1 MNFWLIYLHFV
12 WLKKMIYH
20 CKLMNFEILS
30 DDVSKVSL
38 KISWTYP
45 QIVASDDHAR
55 HNFKINGLY
64 MLKTIFISVFSEK
77 QIHVNCF
84 GLLYNKSLDIITHS
98 KCMHNK
104 LSPTSD
110 HCHSRAKEGVR
121 AQLDRVRNS
130 EVYIRRLECTVVL
143 QDFYLCTIFV

>member
-1 MNFWLIYLHFV
+1 MDFRISKT
-12 WLKKMIYH
+12 KK
-20 CKLMNFEILS
+20 
-30 DDVSKVSL
+30 
-38 KISWTYP
+38 T
-45 QIVASDDHAR
+45 
-55 HNFKINGLY
+55 
-64 MLKTIFISVFSEK
+64 EK
-77 QIHVNCF
+77 QIHIPCF

-130 EVYIRRLECTVVL
+130 EVHIWRLEFTVAL
-143 QDFYLCTIFV
+143 QDFYFCTIFCLNTLLFYFKSLESNLNLPMVMKKMTEGCDYTWSLSNRTFISPSIIINMKTFRRTFR